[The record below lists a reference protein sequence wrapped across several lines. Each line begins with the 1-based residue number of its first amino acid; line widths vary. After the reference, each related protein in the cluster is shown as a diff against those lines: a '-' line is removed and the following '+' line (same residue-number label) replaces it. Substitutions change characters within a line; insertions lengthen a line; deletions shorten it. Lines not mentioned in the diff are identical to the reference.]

1 MCVKGEFLWQKCPSS
16 QRECILAEKVQVC
29 LEEVLSIEVG
39 LHYPYILNLSQNPVP
54 TYDCVGDG
62 RVHMSWPEQCCLPIP
77 KLTGEEGREEKV

>member
-1 MCVKGEFLWQKCPSS
+1 M
-16 QRECILAEKVQVC
+16 
-29 LEEVLSIEVG
+29 EVG